1 MDINTV
7 PSQPLLGLL
16 AKYAEDNKEKEALT
30 LLANDDDIYSEW
42 RDENKDICDVML
54 EFISI
59 NITSSLLVS
68 QLPLIKPR
76 RYSIASSPRD
86 NTLSLIVGVV
96 GYTTKDGRQKRGLAS
111 GMLATAEVG
120 SQVAGCIKLAQG
132 SRLILP
138 QDPVWPVIMIAAGS
152 GIAPFR
158 GFWMK
163 RWQQQQAGHA
173 VGKTLLYFGCRKKT
187 MNLLK
192 YETEGLTYHQ
202 RSV

>member
-1 MDINTV
+1 M
-7 PSQPLLGLL
+7 
-16 AKYAEDNKEKEALT
+16 
-30 LLANDDDIYSEW
+30 
-42 RDENKDICDVML
+42 M
-54 EFISI
+54 EFVSI

-96 GYTTKDGRQKRGLAS
+96 DYTTKDGRPKRGLAS
-111 GMLATAEVG
+111 GMLATAEIG

-132 SRLILP
+132 SRLVLP
-138 QDPVWPVIMIAAGS
+138 QDPVWPVIMIGAGS

-163 RWQQQQAGHA
+163 RCQQQQAGHT

-187 MNLLK
+187 MNLLEN
-192 YETEGLTYHQ
+192 ETERLTHHHQ
-202 RSV
+202 RFQ